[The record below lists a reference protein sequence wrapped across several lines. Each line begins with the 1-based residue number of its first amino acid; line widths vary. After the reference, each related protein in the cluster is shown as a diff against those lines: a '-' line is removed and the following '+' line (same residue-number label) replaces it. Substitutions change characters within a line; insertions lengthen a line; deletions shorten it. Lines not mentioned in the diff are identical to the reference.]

1 MAGASGSDSLEQF
14 ATGVTLRRRIAMRP
28 QSDSLGGI
36 VRTLCH
42 SVDMPKPNSKD
53 RTLDGKAGRSGSS
66 SGPQHHHRP
75 TGLVGRASMPLV
87 NASMDWPK
95 RVVAAAAVITVLFA
109 AMFVRVDID
118 TDPENMLASDAPVR
132 LRNADMRETFGT
144 GDMIVVGV
152 FAERS
157 LATPELLA
165 EAFDFHDALADL
177 DGVAEA
183 TMISVRTAS
192 NDAAPATAEGA
203 EALTATIAND
213 PLLGGNVLSG
223 DSDTLAFFVPLDA
236 KSDAQPVRDAAND
249 LLDASPQLA
258 GLERHVAGLPLAQEA
273 FGAQMFVQM
282 AVFAPMA
289 GLAIFALMLLF
300 FRRLVLVGPAMLL
313 AMLSV
318 IWAMGFLIGSGNSL
332 HIMSSMIPIF
342 LMPIAIL
349 DAVHVISEF
358 FDRYSEAHDRR
369 SALQTVFDELSGPI
383 AFTSVTTIV
392 GFLALAL
399 TPIPPVQIF
408 GAFIAFGVLVAWLG
422 TMTLLPAVLML
433 VPEPSIARAVGE
445 GSASRGRFASVV
457 RSLPTGAVRHRLPI
471 LATVGLVAV
480 AAIPL
485 ISSIEVNDNP
495 VNWFRS
501 GHEVRV
507 ATERLNGELPG
518 TFAANLLLEADDPA
532 LLTSA
537 ETVAAVAALQE
548 RWATDPNIGTSAS
561 FVDLL
566 GGTVGTE
573 ASDQLAQR
581 LAESP
586 LVGTLIDETNT
597 RANVRLQL
605 RNGDNQAMNAVL
617 DVTEQQLTI
626 APLPE
631 GVTANW
637 AGETYL
643 NVVWQDEMVA
653 GMLRGFIV
661 TLAVITVLLA
671 VLFRSV
677 VWALIGISPVLWT
690 ILVVYG
696 GIGLIGKDFDMP
708 IAVLSTLVLGIGVDF
723 AIHFVERFRE
733 LKSDLGS
740 SALAISAFAEEPA
753 RALSRNAAV
762 VAIGFLPLLFS
773 SLTPYVIV
781 GLFLGAIIVLSW
793 LSTVIALPAL
803 VTIRDRGD

>member
-1 MAGASGSDSLEQF
+1 M
-14 ATGVTLRRRIAMRP
+14 T
-28 QSDSLGGI
+28 
-36 VRTLCH
+36 
-42 SVDMPKPNSKD
+42 
-53 RTLDGKAGRSGSS
+53 
-66 SGPQHHHRP
+66 
-75 TGLVGRASMPLV
+75 LV
-87 NASMDWPK
+87 NASMDRPK
-95 RVVAAAAVITVLFA
+95 RVVVAAAVITVLFA
-109 AMFVRVDID
+109 AMFARIDID
-118 TDPENMLASDAPVR
+118 TDPENMLAADAPVR

-152 FAERS
+152 FSQAS
-157 LATPELLA
+157 LATPDALA
-165 EAFDFHDALADL
+165 EAFEFHDAIAEI

-192 NDAAPATAEGA
+192 QGIPPSTDGEAASLATAIA
-203 EALTATIAND
+203 ED
-213 PLLGGNVLSG
+213 PLLGGNVLSEDG
-223 DSDTLAFFVPLDA
+223 DTLAFFIPLDA
-236 KSDAQPVRDAAND
+236 KSDAQPVRDAANA
-249 LLDASPQLA
+249 LLDESPALA
-258 GLERHVAGLPLAQEA
+258 DLERHVAGLPLAQEA

-289 GLAIFALMLLF
+289 GLAIFALMMLF
-300 FRRLVLVGPAMLL
+300 FRRLVLVVPAMLL

-318 IWAMGFLIGSGNSL
+318 VWAMGALIGSGNSL

-358 FDRYSEAHDRR
+358 FDRYGRVRERR
-369 SALQTVFDELSGPI
+369 SALHTVFDELAGPI

-399 TPIPPVQIF
+399 TPIPPVQVF
-408 GAFIAFGVLVAWLG
+408 GMFIAFGVFVAWLG

-433 VPEPSIARAVGE
+433 VSEASIARAVGE
-445 GSASRGRFASVV
+445 GAAGDGRFARVI
-457 RSLPTGAVRHRLPI
+457 RELPTGAVRHRVPV
-471 LATVGLVAV
+471 LAGVGLVAL
-480 AAIPL
+480 AAIPF
-485 ISSIEVNDNP
+485 ITSIEVNDNP

-507 ATERLNGELPG
+507 ATERLNDELPG
-518 TFAANLLLEADDPA
+518 TFAANLILDADDPE
-532 LLTSA
+532 LLTSP
-537 ETVAAVAALQE
+537 ETLAAVNALQN
-548 RWATDPNIGTSAS
+548 RWSNDPNIGTSAS
-561 FVDLL
+561 YVDLL
-566 GGTVGTE
+566 GGAEGAE
-573 ASDQLAQR
+573 AQAQLTT
-581 LAESP
+581 LAAASP
-586 LVGTLIDETNT
+586 LVSTLVTDSGD
-597 RANVRLQL
+597 RANIRLQL
-605 RNGDNQAMNAVL
+605 RNGDNQAMNEVL
-617 DVTEQQLTI
+617 DVTEEQLALT
-626 APLPE
+626 PLPD
-631 GVTANW
+631 GVTSNW

-653 GMLRGFIV
+653 GMLSGFIV
-661 TLAVITVLLA
+661 TLVIITVLLA
-671 VLFRSV
+671 VLFRSI
-677 VWALIGISPVLWT
+677 VWAVIGIAPVLWT

-696 GIGLIGKDFDMP
+696 VIGLIGKDFDMP

-740 SALAISAFAEEPA
+740 SALAIEAFAEEPA

-781 GLFLGAIIVLSW
+781 GFFLGAIIVLSW

-803 VTIRDRGD
+803 VARVQSNT